1 MAIDAETFKIGMR
14 RLAGHVCLITTADAS
29 GARAGLTATA
39 VSSVSAE
46 PPTLLICVN
55 RQNSSHAAIRQAG
68 VFAVNVLGLQD
79 LPLANRFASR
89 MSAEERFREGLWDTL
104 QTGAPALESA
114 LVSFDCR
121 IAQAVEVG
129 THGILFG
136 EIQELRVRPIDSKPL
151 LYSHGAYGG
160 FASAA
165 AAQVPEMLDM
175 PNWGYFVD

>member
-1 MAIDAETFKIGMR
+1 MPIDSETFKIGMR
-14 RLAGHVCLITTADAS
+14 RLAGHVCLITTADPN

-39 VSSVSAE
+39 VCSVSAE

-55 RQNSSHAAIRQAG
+55 RQNASHTTIRKAG

-89 MSAEERFREGLWDTL
+89 MSPEERFQQGLWEKL
-104 QTGAPALESA
+104 ETGAPILESA

-136 EIQELRVRPIDSKPL
+136 EIQSLRVRAVDAKPL

-160 FASAA
+160 FASAG
-165 AAQVPEMLDM
+165 AAQIPEMLDM
-175 PNWGYFVD
+175 PNWGYFVE